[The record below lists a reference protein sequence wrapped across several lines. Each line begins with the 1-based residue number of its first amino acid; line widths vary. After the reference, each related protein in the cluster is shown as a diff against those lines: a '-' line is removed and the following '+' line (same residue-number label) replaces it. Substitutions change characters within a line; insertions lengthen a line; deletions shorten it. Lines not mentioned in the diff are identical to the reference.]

1 MLDTISSYKDL
12 TLLINTGEKV
22 KALYIKSI
30 KDIKDYFARIEGAKG
45 YKTKTSYNDYDSIQ
59 SDRDTFESIGYSK
72 LIEELGRLESMLYLQ
87 ECNLK
92 RYYDIKKVYDECANA
107 TMDITI
113 RVSMLRKIGISQE
126 VVSELVEKSTRTIKR
141 YDKKAREEMGGSTV
155 WMMVLHEKK

>member
-92 RYYDIKKVYDECANA
+92 RYYDIKVEIDNCVNA
-107 TMDITI
+107 TTSVTI
-113 RVSMLRKIGISQE
+113 KISMLRKLGMSQE
-126 VVSELVEKSTRTIKR
+126 KVAELVDRHVNTIQR
-141 YDKKAREEMGGSTV
+141 Y
-155 WMMVLHEKK
+155 EKKERNRT